1 MFTITTTKKCPPKSK
16 KNINSLNNQYE
27 RTDKYVQEINLEI
40 YKFKL
45 FSKFIDKFYEQK
57 KNLLFDPKMQLYMLR
72 SLIFEAKK
80 KDISLNKDKA
90 IITNLIEKWNR
101 LANQMEQNF
110 FEIIQKKSKLDDN
123 DIKKIEFLFDKIS
136 ILGIWFNDIP
146 SPAIG
151 RRECAITEL
160 YFNLTKGVDIKNKIK
175 ILDKLILI
183 DKGELSISDLTEE
196 ENAIIIKMKEL
207 YPISETK
214 FEMSYFV
221 MHSRKIR
228 QMMRLY
234 ELKISNKKFLSEIQ
248 NKDEDEDDCIIF
260 VDLIDDED
268 DCIKFVNLIDDE
280 DL

>member
-151 RRECAITEL
+151 RRECTITEL
-160 YFNLTKGVDIKNKIK
+160 YFNLTKGIDIKNKIK

-183 DKGELSISDLTEE
+183 DKG
-196 ENAIIIKMKEL
+196 N
-207 YPISETK
+207 Y
-214 FEMSYFV
+214 
-221 MHSRKIR
+221 
-228 QMMRLY
+228 Q
-234 ELKISNKKFLSEIQ
+234 
-248 NKDEDEDDCIIF
+248 
-260 VDLIDDED
+260 
-268 DCIKFVNLIDDE
+268 
-280 DL
+280 